1 MTARFRHLLLLLGA
15 LLAFPLFAI
24 AQTAGFEATVTSA
37 SADLRKNASATAVR
51 VETVSKGTKLPAYGL
66 SPDKKWV
73 NVKGPEGKAWIS
85 RSDVTLLKAGAAA
98 APTPADDG
106 FGDTSS
112 FPSSTPTKTPKPTP
126 TKTTSKGSGSGIGGA
141 KKYATVVVPKTK
153 ILLNAT
159 KSAPTVAVANKGDE
173 FEVSGL
179 SKTKEW
185 VKVKTDDGRIGW
197 ILKTDVKPGRST
209 PVAVAEATP
218 KPRATAEVAAR
229 PAKTPKPPKPP
240 KPIRSRRKQSDDMR
254 VWADGG
260 VVLIHEK
267 VTSREG
273 HGYDLNGMGFGGGVR
288 FEKPMTDSIILEGG
302 YLGTANQR
310 VRAPESST
318 TVFSTLHRFDV
329 TGRYRYNFG
338 GDPDGASVSALLGF
352 QNYSLLFQSQ
362 NLSWFYS
369 QIYNS
374 VAIGAGGEYGF
385 SGGTLRLAGDVRYL
399 PTIAGQRY
407 GSGGEG
413 GDGTSNTSSGFSAG
427 LSIRK
432 VFDSGASLGLAYRG
446 HFYQTQYQGEG
457 IRGPNRIHKV
467 KVVDEF
473 NAVTLIYARG
483 F

>member
-1 MTARFRHLLLLLGA
+1 MTARSRLALLLLA
-15 LLAFPLFAI
+15 VLAFPLIAI

-98 APTPADDG
+98 PSPEDDG
-106 FGDTSS
+106 FSDTSS
-112 FPSSTPTKTPKPTP
+112 FPSSTATPKPKATTP
-126 TKTTSKGSGSGIGGA
+126 GVGGA
-141 KKYATVVVPKTK
+141 KKYATVIVPKTK

-159 KSAPTVAVANKGDE
+159 KSAPTVAVANKGDV
-173 FEVSGL
+173 FEVGGL

-197 ILKTDVKPGRST
+197 IRKTDVKPGRGT
-209 PVAVAEATP
+209 TVAAAEATAKP
-218 KPRATAEVAAR
+218 KATPEETVAR
-229 PAKTPKPPKPP
+229 PAKTPRPPKPP
-240 KPIRSRRKQSDDMR
+240 RARRSSNDGVR

-273 HGYDLNGMGFGGGVR
+273 HGYDLNGLGFGGGVR
-288 FEKPMTDSIILEGG
+288 FEKPYSDSILLEGG

-310 VRAPESST
+310 VQAPGTTT

-329 TGRYRYNFG
+329 TGRYKYNFG
-338 GDPDGASVSALLGF
+338 GDPDGASVNALIGF
-352 QNYSLLFQSQ
+352 QNYSLLFQAQ
-362 NLSWFYS
+362 NVSWFYS

-374 VAIGAGGEYGF
+374 IAIGAGGEYGF
-385 SGGTLRLAGDVRYL
+385 SGGSLRLAGDIRYL
-399 PTIAGQRY
+399 PTFAGQRY
-407 GSGGEG
+407 GSGGKG
-413 GDGTSNTSSGFSAG
+413 GDGQSNTSSGLSPG
-427 LSIRK
+427 ISIRK
-432 VFDSGASLGLAYRG
+432 VFNSGASLGLGYRG
-446 HFYQTQYQGEG
+446 HFYDTQYQGEG
-457 IRGPNRIHKV
+457 IRGPNRIHDV

-473 NAVTLIYARG
+473 HAVTMTYARG